1 LIAAGKRSEDLR
13 LRPKYPGIFFSLF
26 FVSFG
31 NGPLYVLV
39 FAVLEM
45 PVVGSDIFFFLAGI
59 LVEWTG
65 NEGKRMNRRN
75 FLKMGVFGACGFS
88 QARNRKGLQITEGE
102 EIRRTP
108 LRRRMLGRTGEEL
121 SLVGLGGV
129 VYMNETQEWVNRLV
143 REVIDQGLN
152 YFDVAPTYGNA
163 EELLG
168 PALKPFRDQVFLA
181 CKTQKRDRDG
191 AEEELNQSL
200 IRLGTDHL
208 DLYQLHA
215 LKEIREVDQA
225 LGWRGAMDAIE
236 KAREEGKIRYIGFS
250 AHSAEAA
257 LRAMDKFDFD
267 TILFPV
273 NYVCYY
279 KADFGPEVIKRAQE
293 KKMGILAIKGLAR
306 QPWPEGAQREKWP
319 KAWYQPITDPGE
331 AYLAFRFTLSQP
343 IAAAVPPG
351 DIGLFRQALEIA
363 HSFIPI
369 NNKEERQLK
378 EMAMSL
384 KPLFPLPS

>member
-1 LIAAGKRSEDLR
+1 MK
-13 LRPKYPGIFFSLF
+13 
-26 FVSFG
+26 
-31 NGPLYVLV
+31 
-39 FAVLEM
+39 
-45 PVVGSDIFFFLAGI
+45 
-59 LVEWTG
+59 
-65 NEGKRMNRRN
+65 RRN
-75 FLKMGVFGACGFS
+75 FLKMSMLSAWGLS
-88 QARNRKGLQITEGE
+88 QVKDLKSIQVAEGKKISRK
-102 EIRRTP
+102 P
-108 LRRRMLGRTGEEL
+108 LRRRILGRTGEEL

-129 VYMNETQEWVNRLV
+129 VYMNEEQERVNRIV
-143 REVIDQGLN
+143 QEAINNGVN

-200 IRLGTDHL
+200 QKLLTDHL

-225 LGWRGAMDAIE
+225 LGWRGAMDAIL
-236 KAREEGKIRYIGFS
+236 KARDEGKIRYIGFS

-273 NYVCYY
+273 NYVCFY
-279 KADFGPEVIKRAQE
+279 KADFGPEVIQKAKE

-306 QPWPEGAQREKWP
+306 QPWPEGAQRNQWP
-319 KAWYQPITDPGE
+319 KAWYQPITDPRE

-343 IAAAVPPG
+343 ITAAVPPG
-351 DIGLFRQALEIA
+351 DIRLFQQAVEIA
-363 HSFIPI
+363 HSFTPI
-369 NNKEERQLK
+369 NDKEERQLK
-378 EMAMSL
+378 EMAMNL